1 MGIKRVLCN
10 PGERPQV
17 VSEPHIFIDDEEK
30 DRKGEIEYTNEID
43 NFWIIR
49 GLDFTVSVSGSRSF
63 LMFMVAVM
71 IIWIVLGIVYQAP
84 QVWQVVMQDGQS
96 IQCYLWDTILM
107 RHQLKEHAS
116 YLKFCATSKSRLLTF
131 QRLLADNK
139 KGLVEMMEASDEDS
153 GSSSLESGTP
163 KYDDVAVTNWFDRLS
178 NAVGECL
185 GSIILVIIYWAGIFV
200 WLGCGAMY
208 LLSGNDGP
216 YTGKYSGSNPQYT
229 KWGNNWQ
236 LYINTA
242 TAIVLL
248 VTSVFLQ
255 NMRYRHEKYVQ
266 DIMNH
271 IVKIERQIELVLRH
285 QTNDFLSNPL
295 VEIEREKRSPLEK
308 VIDVYADLIGTGVG
322 VILAACVLAAWL
334 AVGHLMKWSSTWW
347 LIIGT
352 YTGLVGFLDGF
363 VLRLVYLRISA
374 HEDVIF
380 QDLFE
385 ESAKFMPIDSPQKT
399 PSHHSKMSFWGY
411 KASVW
416 INNICSSPYAVLV
429 SVLVIIGLIIAA
441 TIMHWTTT
449 GQLIAN
455 TPTMIIEGFML
466 IILIQAHN
474 WDDYRRREYLRS
486 FYDVSCSLLSY
497 TKSL

>member
-10 PGERPQV
+10 PGERSQV
-17 VSEPHIFIDDEEK
+17 VSEPHVITDDNEE
-30 DRKGEIEYTNEID
+30 DRSSELQYTNEID
-43 NFWIIR
+43 KFWIIR

-71 IIWIVLGIVYQAP
+71 IIWIVLGIVYEAP

-107 RHQLKEHAS
+107 RHQLKEHTS
-116 YLKFCATSKSRLLTF
+116 YLMFCATSKSRLLTF
-131 QRLLADNK
+131 QRLLKQYEDK
-139 KGLVEMMEASDEDS
+139 KFAEVNETSVDDTGT
-153 GSSSLESGTP
+153 SLAA
-163 KYDDVAVTNWFDRLS
+163 KYDDVAPSNWFDSLS

-185 GSIILVIIYWAGIFV
+185 GSIVLVIVYWAGIFV

-208 LLSGNDGP
+208 ILSGNDAP
-216 YTGKYSGSNPQYT
+216 FTGKYSGSNPEYT

-236 LYINTA
+236 LYINTG

-266 DIMNH
+266 DIMNR
-271 IVKIERQIELVLRH
+271 IVKIERQIEVVLRD
-285 QTNDFLSNPL
+285 QTNDILPNPL
-295 VEIEREKRSPLEK
+295 VEIGRENRNLLEK
-308 VIDVYADLIGTGVG
+308 AIDVYADLIGTGVG
-322 VILAACVLAAWL
+322 VVLAACVFVAWL
-334 AVGHLMKWSSTWW
+334 VVGHLMKWNSTWW

-374 HEDVIF
+374 HENAIF

-385 ESAKFMPIDSPQKT
+385 ESAKVMHIDPPQKT
-399 PSHHSKMSFWGY
+399 PSHRSKMSFWGY

-416 INNICSSPYAVLV
+416 INIICSSPYAVLV
-429 SVLVIIGLIIAA
+429 SVLVIIGLIVAA
-441 TIMHWTTT
+441 SIMHWTTT

-486 FYDVSCSLLSY
+486 FYNGSCGLLSY
-497 TKSL
+497 AKSL

>member
-10 PGERPQV
+10 PGERSPV
-17 VSEPHIFIDDEEK
+17 ASEPHVITDDNEE
-30 DRKGEIEYTNEID
+30 DRNSELQYTNEID
-43 NFWIIR
+43 KFWIIR

-63 LMFMVAVM
+63 LIFMVAVM

-116 YLKFCATSKSRLLTF
+116 YLMFCATSKSRLLTF
-131 QRLLADNK
+131 QRLLKQYEDK
-139 KGLVEMMEASDEDS
+139 KFAEVNEASVDDS
-153 GSSSLESGTP
+153 GTSLAA
-163 KYDDVAVTNWFDRLS
+163 KYDDVAVTNWFDSLS

-185 GSIILVIIYWAGIFV
+185 GSIVLVIVYWAGIFV

-208 LLSGNDGP
+208 ILSGNDAP
-216 YTGKYSGSNPQYT
+216 FTGKYSGSNPEYT

-236 LYINTA
+236 LYINTG

-266 DIMNH
+266 DIMNR
-271 IVKIERQIELVLRH
+271 IVKIERQIEVVLRD
-285 QTNDFLSNPL
+285 QTEDILLNPL
-295 VEIEREKRSPLEK
+295 VEIGREKRSPLEK
-308 VIDVYADLIGTGVG
+308 AIDVYADLIGTGVG
-322 VILAACVLAAWL
+322 VVLAACVFVAWL
-334 AVGHLMKWSSTWW
+334 VVGHLMKWNSTWW

-374 HEDVIF
+374 HENVIF

-385 ESAKFMPIDSPQKT
+385 ESAKVMHIDPPQKT

-416 INNICSSPYAVLV
+416 INIICSSPYAVLV
-429 SVLVIIGLIIAA
+429 SVLVIIGLIVAA
-441 TIMHWTTT
+441 SIMHWTTT

-486 FYDVSCSLLSY
+486 FYNGSCSLLSY
-497 TKSL
+497 AKSLKL

>member
-10 PGERPQV
+10 PGERSPV
-17 VSEPHIFIDDEEK
+17 ASEPHVITDDNEE
-30 DRKGEIEYTNEID
+30 DRNSELQYTNEID
-43 NFWIIR
+43 KFWIIR

-63 LMFMVAVM
+63 LIFMVAVM

-107 RHQLKEHAS
+107 RHQLKEHTS
-116 YLKFCATSKSRLLTF
+116 YLMFCATSKSRLLTF
-131 QRLLADNK
+131 QRLLKQYEDK
-139 KGLVEMMEASDEDS
+139 KFAEVNEASVDDS
-153 GSSSLESGTP
+153 GTSLAA
-163 KYDDVAVTNWFDRLS
+163 KYDDVAVTNWFDSLS

-185 GSIILVIIYWAGIFV
+185 GSIVLVIVYWAGIFV

-208 LLSGNDGP
+208 ILSGNDAP
-216 YTGKYSGSNPQYT
+216 FTGKYSGSNPEYT

-236 LYINTA
+236 LYINTG

-266 DIMNH
+266 DIMNR
-271 IVKIERQIELVLRH
+271 IVKIERQIEVVLRD
-285 QTNDFLSNPL
+285 QTEDILLNPL
-295 VEIEREKRSPLEK
+295 VEIGREKRIPLEK
-308 VIDVYADLIGTGVG
+308 AIDVYADLIGTGVG
-322 VILAACVLAAWL
+322 VVLAACVFVAWL
-334 AVGHLMKWSSTWW
+334 VVGHLMKWNSTWW

-374 HEDVIF
+374 HENVIF
-380 QDLFE
+380 FFLFE
-385 ESAKFMPIDSPQKT
+385 ESAKVMHIDPPQKT

-416 INNICSSPYAVLV
+416 INIICSSPYAVLV
-429 SVLVIIGLIIAA
+429 SVLVIIGLIVAA
-441 TIMHWTTT
+441 SIMHWTTT

-486 FYDVSCSLLSY
+486 FYNGSCSLLSY
-497 TKSL
+497 AKSLKL

>member
-10 PGERPQV
+10 PGERSPV
-17 VSEPHIFIDDEEK
+17 ASEPHVITDDNEE
-30 DRKGEIEYTNEID
+30 DRNSELQYTNEID
-43 NFWIIR
+43 KFWIIR

-107 RHQLKEHAS
+107 RHQLKEHTS
-116 YLKFCATSKSRLLTF
+116 YLMFCATSKSRLLTF
-131 QRLLADNK
+131 QRLLKQYEDK
-139 KGLVEMMEASDEDS
+139 KFAEVNEASVDDS
-153 GSSSLESGTP
+153 GTLTE
-163 KYDDVAVTNWFDRLS
+163 KYDDVAVTNWFDSLS

-185 GSIILVIIYWAGIFV
+185 GSIVLVIVYWAGIFV

-208 LLSGNDGP
+208 ILSGNDAP
-216 YTGKYSGSNPQYT
+216 FTGKYSGSNPEYT

-236 LYINTA
+236 LYINTG

-266 DIMNH
+266 DIMNR
-271 IVKIERQIELVLRH
+271 IVKIERQIEVVLRD
-285 QTNDFLSNPL
+285 QTEDILPNPL
-295 VEIEREKRSPLEK
+295 VEIGREKRSPLEK
-308 VIDVYADLIGTGVG
+308 AIDVYADLIGTGVG
-322 VILAACVLAAWL
+322 VVLAACVFVAWL
-334 AVGHLMKWSSTWW
+334 VVGHLMKWNSTWW

-374 HEDVIF
+374 HENVIF

-385 ESAKFMPIDSPQKT
+385 ESAKVMHIDPPQKT

-416 INNICSSPYAVLV
+416 INIICSSPYAVLV
-429 SVLVIIGLIIAA
+429 SVLVIIGLIVAA
-441 TIMHWTTT
+441 SIMHWTTT

-486 FYDVSCSLLSY
+486 FYNGSCSLLSY
-497 TKSL
+497 AKSLKL

>member
-10 PGERPQV
+10 PGERSPV
-17 VSEPHIFIDDEEK
+17 ASEPHVITDDNEE
-30 DRKGEIEYTNEID
+30 DRNSELQYTNEID
-43 NFWIIR
+43 KFWIIR

-63 LMFMVAVM
+63 LIFMVAVM

-107 RHQLKEHAS
+107 RHQLKEHTS
-116 YLKFCATSKSRLLTF
+116 YLMFCATSKSRLLTF
-131 QRLLADNK
+131 QRLLKQYEDK
-139 KGLVEMMEASDEDS
+139 KFAEVNEASVDDS
-153 GSSSLESGTP
+153 GTSLAA
-163 KYDDVAVTNWFDRLS
+163 KYDDVAVTNWFDSLS

-185 GSIILVIIYWAGIFV
+185 GSIVLVIVYWAGIFV

-208 LLSGNDGP
+208 ILSGNDAP
-216 YTGKYSGSNPQYT
+216 FTGKYSGSNPEYT

-236 LYINTA
+236 LYINTG

-266 DIMNH
+266 DIMNR
-271 IVKIERQIELVLRH
+271 IVKIERQIEVVLRD
-285 QTNDFLSNPL
+285 QTEDILLNPL
-295 VEIEREKRSPLEK
+295 VEIGREKRIPMK
-308 VIDVYADLIGTGVG
+308 KAIDDYADLIGTGVG
-322 VILAACVLAAWL
+322 VVLAACVFVAWL
-334 AVGHLMKWSSTWW
+334 VVGHLMKWNSTWW

-374 HEDVIF
+374 HENVIF

-385 ESAKFMPIDSPQKT
+385 ESAKVMHIDPPQKT

-416 INNICSSPYAVLV
+416 INIICSSPYAVLV
-429 SVLVIIGLIIAA
+429 SVLVIIGLIVAA
-441 TIMHWTTT
+441 SIMHWTTT

-486 FYDVSCSLLSY
+486 FYNGSCSLLSY
-497 TKSL
+497 AKSLKL